1 MTTVHQPPRRRPTP
15 VDRLADGHLAG
26 MLRLSPEFAT
36 MVGTPDA
43 DQTSLSDY
51 SPEGTAAWRDLL
63 AGTLS
68 QLDGLVPADGVDAVT
83 VSAMRERIGSD
94 LDLAEAGQTTGE
106 LNVLSSPIQS
116 IRDVFNLMPAHTDED
131 RAAIGARL
139 AAVPAAIAGYRRS
152 LALRLESGPPI
163 ALRQVERCADQ
174 CDDVAGEA
182 SPFLRFADDGPGLEG
197 AVGAARAAY
206 GELAAFL
213 RQTVAPRAATVDAVG
228 RERYS
233 RFSRHFLG
241 AAVDVDETYEWGEA
255 LLASIVAEQEAVARE
270 LYGPGVTVAEA
281 VERLNADPARRLRGT
296 DALVEWMQE
305 TAEAAMEAASAFFD
319 VPEPIRTLECRI
331 APSGT
336 GAIYYTGPS
345 EDFSRPGRMWWSVPD
360 GVAEFTTWQEK
371 TTVHHEG
378 VPGHHL
384 QIGLAACLRDSL
396 NGWRR
401 QGCWVPGHG
410 EGWALYAEQLMVELG
425 LVEEPGE
432 RMGVLDAMRLR
443 AARVVVDIGVHL
455 SKPAGRWGEGTW
467 DADAAWRFLRENVA
481 MDPSF
486 LSFELDRYL
495 GWPGQA
501 PSYKVG
507 QRIWGE
513 LRDRARAAAVAS
525 GRDFDLK
532 EWHMRALSLGS
543 VGLDVLR
550 EALA

>member
-182 SPFLRFADDGPGLEG
+182 SPFLRFADDGPGLDSRRLGRAHGQVDED
-197 AVGAARAAY
+197 AVGALVGGGEGVRRGQVDLPSGDAA
-206 GELAAFL
+206 G
-213 RQTVAPRAATVDAVG
+213 D
-228 RERYS
+228 
-233 RFSRHFLG
+233 
-241 AAVDVDETYEWGEA
+241 
-255 LLASIVAEQEAVARE
+255 
-270 LYGPGVTVAEA
+270 
-281 VERLNADPARRLRGT
+281 RLRMA
-296 DALVEWMQE
+296 D
-305 TAEAAMEAASAFFD
+305 
-319 VPEPIRTLECRI
+319 RR
-331 APSGT
+331 
-336 GAIYYTGPS
+336 
-345 EDFSRPGRMWWSVPD
+345 D
-360 GVAEFTTWQEK
+360 G
-371 TTVHHEG
+371 
-378 VPGHHL
+378 
-384 QIGLAACLRDSL
+384 S
-396 NGWRR
+396 
-401 QGCWVPGHG
+401 
-410 EGWALYAEQLMVELG
+410 
-425 LVEEPGE
+425 
-432 RMGVLDAMRLR
+432 
-443 AARVVVDIGVHL
+443 
-455 SKPAGRWGEGTW
+455 
-467 DADAAWRFLRENVA
+467 
-481 MDPSF
+481 
-486 LSFELDRYL
+486 
-495 GWPGQA
+495 
-501 PSYKVG
+501 
-507 QRIWGE
+507 
-513 LRDRARAAAVAS
+513 AS
-525 GRDFDLK
+525 GSGESGQDG
-532 EWHMRALSLGS
+532 RALSARGA
-543 VGLDVLR
+543 VNDVNHDVISAYDAPVTST
-550 EALA
+550 ALKG